1 MAQAYMI
8 LTFLISNLSN
18 KNMTNNIIKI
28 ENIYRN
34 LPLTLKSKIS

>member
-18 KNMTNNIIKI
+18 KNMTNNKIKI